1 MVRLIFY
8 ALFVMF
14 SVQLT
19 TSAVT
24 HLTVTA
30 SSSCFAF
37 AVETLLWICSAQR
50 WPNRSACLPVAI
62 SPPAALLNLFSQPEQ
77 ANTKRGYASLPCR
90 ILCTSFRSPTQT
102 HTLCLMFAVSV
113 PSQGPIPRSPSHHNS
128 YITVS
133 LASFAHL
140 PPRRRIYCARVWFRQ
155 IYSILCQSCVS
166 ITLHHHTIPSSQAST
181 VLRRLAPPL
190 PYVLIPTN
198 RRNTPKSSA
207 RRLDRTEALYLL
219 PGVCLNT
226 LIQNECDDIRL
237 RSIPV
242 TNYWLRDGNV
252 EGRGFDPI
260 KPFSLSSNS
269 IVLSVLMKAKLAFE
283 IHTVSLRSFVEF
295 KTDCVNFSANSSQ
308 IGLLLLAHE
317 LLTKR
322 SCRATVQPL
331 FIGVSTS
338 ISTINCSHEQAFWI
352 KVKLLHEVLHLDELD
367 SHLIGFIFLCF
378 VLLFTFVVLSSML
391 SYASIVNFQ
400 AL

>member
-30 SSSCFAF
+30 SRSCFAF
-37 AVETLLWICSAQR
+37 AVETLRLAVMVSPR
-50 WPNRSACLPVAI
+50 VLPLLPRLNVLSSPLLHLVRVETI

-90 ILCTSFRSPTQT
+90 ILCTSSRSPTQT

-133 LASFAHL
+133 LASFAVSPTSLLAVVFTVLECGFTKFTRFYVNVASPSH
-140 PPRRRIYCARVWFRQ
+140 YTV
-155 IYSILCQSCVS
+155 SSVES
-166 ITLHHHTIPSSQAST
+166 ITLHRLKRRRFFTESTTRPSKRSCY
-181 VLRRLAPPL
+181 R
-190 PYVLIPTN
+190 I
-198 RRNTPKSSA
+198 
-207 RRLDRTEALYLL
+207 
-219 PGVCLNT
+219 
-226 LIQNECDDIRL
+226 

-308 IGLLLLAHE
+308 IGLLLL
-317 LLTKR
+317 
-322 SCRATVQPL
+322 
-331 FIGVSTS
+331 
-338 ISTINCSHEQAFWI
+338 
-352 KVKLLHEVLHLDELD
+352 
-367 SHLIGFIFLCF
+367 GFAP
-378 VLLFTFVVLSSML
+378 SP
-391 SYASIVNFQ
+391 
-400 AL
+400 

>member
-37 AVETLLWICSAQR
+37 AVETLRLAVMVSPR
-50 WPNRSACLPVAI
+50 VLPLLPRLNVLSSPLLHLVRVETI

-90 ILCTSFRSPTQT
+90 ILCTSSRSPTQT

-133 LASFAHL
+133 LASFA
-140 PPRRRIYCARVWFRQ
+140 
-155 IYSILCQSCVS
+155 VS
-166 ITLHHHTIPSSQAST
+166 PTSLLVVVFT
-181 VLRRLAPPL
+181 VLECGFAKFTQF
-190 PYVLIPTN
+190 YVNVASPSHYTVFTESTTRPSHRSCYRI
-198 RRNTPKSSA
+198 SA
-207 RRLDRTEALYLL
+207 RRLDRTEALCLL
-219 PGVCLNT
+219 
-226 LIQNECDDIRL
+226 LIQNECDDIKL

-242 TNYWLRDGNV
+242 TNYWLRDDNV
-252 EGRGFDPI
+252 EGLGFDPI

-269 IVLSVLMKAKLAFE
+269 IVLSVLMKAKLTFE

-295 KTDCVNFSANSSQ
+295 KTDRVNFSANSSQ
-308 IGLLLLAHE
+308 IGLLLL
-317 LLTKR
+317 
-322 SCRATVQPL
+322 
-331 FIGVSTS
+331 
-338 ISTINCSHEQAFWI
+338 
-352 KVKLLHEVLHLDELD
+352 
-367 SHLIGFIFLCF
+367 GFAP
-378 VLLFTFVVLSSML
+378 SP
-391 SYASIVNFQ
+391 
-400 AL
+400 

>member
-1 MVRLIFY
+1 MAHKPRRLHRSTSSTPASDSGCRRRHISSSAMVRLIFY

-37 AVETLLWICSAQR
+37 AVETLRLAVMVSPR
-50 WPNRSACLPVAI
+50 VLPLLPRLNVLSSPLLHLVRVETI

-90 ILCTSFRSPTQT
+90 ILCTSSRSPTQT

-166 ITLHHHTIPSSQAST
+166 ITLHHHTTLSSQAST
-181 VLRRLAPPL
+181 VLHR
-190 PYVLIPTN
+190 V
-198 RRNTPKSSA
+198 
-207 RRLDRTEALYLL
+207 
-219 PGVCLNT
+219 
-226 LIQNECDDIRL
+226 
-237 RSIPV
+237 
-242 TNYWLRDGNV
+242 NYAT
-252 EGRGFDPI
+252 F
-260 KPFSLSSNS
+260 KP
-269 IVLSVLMKAKLAFE
+269 
-283 IHTVSLRSFVEF
+283 
-295 KTDCVNFSANSSQ
+295 
-308 IGLLLLAHE
+308 E
-317 LLTKR
+317 LL
-322 SCRATVQPL
+322 
-331 FIGVSTS
+331 
-338 ISTINCSHEQAFWI
+338 
-352 KVKLLHEVLHLDELD
+352 
-367 SHLIGFIFLCF
+367 
-378 VLLFTFVVLSSML
+378 
-391 SYASIVNFQ
+391 
-400 AL
+400 